1 MGYSPN
7 QVYRRDGYR
16 TSEHELEDQSF
27 HYRLDENVGLYG
39 VFDGHCG
46 STAATF
52 VVEKMPAEILL
63 GQLMEHS
70 TEEEIREVLY
80 QAFLAVEREY
90 FSEIIGQ
97 QLAERTQLLS
107 EIPDG
112 MTPYDTFKDYPAL
125 LDRLEKLNQQVASG
139 TSAVVALIFYGKL
152 YVANAGDSR
161 ALLCRTDGDGVL
173 RVVQL
178 SVDHDL
184 RNEDELLR
192 LQRLDLNRDKIKQ
205 IGRIGNQENTR
216 CLGNY
221 LVKGGYKE
229 DATLASAVV
238 EPVIAEPEI
247 HAGVILDDSTRFLV
261 LLSDGLYK
269 ALEEASDSELVNIQ
283 LAQMIVEEFK
293 VQSTLAGVA
302 QAVTDKVSRMHYD
315 YFMANSVLT
324 SPPRGYAPKRDD
336 MTLLVRNF
344 NFPLPNSMSS
354 PTNHRFN
361 QSPFYPISDLMNSN
375 ADTPTN
381 RSLAQFAPSP
391 IVLINNPI
399 SWGDDGTNGTNT
411 ATTSTE
417 SSDALTQSNHK
428 LPLDEDGRIGPYVD
442 FTDYY
447 QGTANKPDQLDKLFI

>member
-229 DATLASAVV
+229 DATLAAAVV

-247 HAGVILDDSTRFLV
+247 HAGVILD
-261 LLSDGLYK
+261 
-269 ALEEASDSELVNIQ
+269 EI
-283 LAQMIVEEFK
+283 
-293 VQSTLAGVA
+293 
-302 QAVTDKVSRMHYD
+302 
-315 YFMANSVLT
+315 
-324 SPPRGYAPKRDD
+324 
-336 MTLLVRNF
+336 
-344 NFPLPNSMSS
+344 
-354 PTNHRFN
+354 
-361 QSPFYPISDLMNSN
+361 
-375 ADTPTN
+375 
-381 RSLAQFAPSP
+381 
-391 IVLINNPI
+391 
-399 SWGDDGTNGTNT
+399 
-411 ATTSTE
+411 
-417 SSDALTQSNHK
+417 
-428 LPLDEDGRIGPYVD
+428 GRAHV
-442 FTDYY
+442 
-447 QGTANKPDQLDKLFI
+447 